1 MCMCMCIFVCVCVFV
16 CVYVCVC
23 AWTVSSWSTN
33 DNGAQCMRG
42 MLVSTMGMLM
52 CDMLLL
58 CNMLLDAK
66 ADVMS

>member
-1 MCMCMCIFVCVCVFV
+1 
-16 CVYVCVC
+16 
-23 AWTVSSWSTN
+23 
-33 DNGAQCMRG
+33 

-66 ADVMS
+66 SDVMS